1 MDESRRRFL
10 AAGAGG
16 FLGFALRN
24 GAFARENKRP
34 VFSHAARAMIVL
46 WMDGGPSQI
55 DTFDPR
61 PGRKTG
67 GPVRAIETSA
77 PELRFSSLLPR
88 TSRWAHRMS
97 VLRTVVSPENEHDR
111 GSYLLRTG
119 FGSTGRIVHPA
130 LGSLIAF
137 HNGSPAGI
145 PSFVSI
151 RTTGT
156 LGTAGDAGFLGAE
169 VAPFPVLDPA
179 RAHELMKGLDGTV
192 EDRLNLVQNLNADF
206 SADRSG
212 EPIDRRKAF
221 LSLCRKLKDSP
232 FARALDLRDE
242 APEVVQE
249 YGADR
254 FGTGCLLAR
263 RLVESG
269 VRFVEV
275 ELGGWDTHSDNYRE
289 VSARCAVLDPAM
301 SALYRDLDRR
311 GLLEETVVVWMGEF
325 GRTPDLNAQQ
335 GRDHWSEG
343 FTVVV
348 GGAGVGGG
356 RAIGELDADGKAILK
371 DPVKVPDVMATL
383 LTLMRIDPRQRHRT
397 SSGGA
402 DRITDQGRPLRAVL
416 D

>member
-1 MDESRRRFL
+1 MDRRRFL

-24 GAFARENKRP
+24 GADP
-34 VFSHAARAMIVL
+34 LWAAERTTQSMIVL

-77 PELRFSSLLPR
+77 PGVRFSSLLPR
-88 TSRWAHRMS
+88 TAQWAHRMS
-97 VLRTVVSPENEHDR
+97 VLRTVVSPENEHER

-137 HNGSPAGI
+137 QKGGPSGI
-145 PSFVSI
+145 PPFVSI
-151 RTTGT
+151 RTSGAV
-156 LGTAGDAGFLGAE
+156 GRAGDAGFLGSE

-179 RAHELMKGLDGTV
+179 RAHDLMKGLDGTV
-192 EDRLNLVQNLNADF
+192 ESRLDLVQSLNTEF
-206 SADRSG
+206 SADRAG

-221 LSLCRKLKDSP
+221 LSLCRKLTDSP

-242 APEVVQE
+242 KPEAVQE
-249 YGADR
+249 YGGDR
-254 FGTGCLLAR
+254 FGMGCLLAR
-263 RLVESG
+263 RLVEAG

-289 VSARCAVLDPAM
+289 VGSRCAILDPAM

-311 GLLEETVVVWMGEF
+311 GLLEETAIVWMGEF
-325 GRTPDLNAQQ
+325 GRTPDLNPQQ
-335 GRDHWSEG
+335 GRDHWPDG
-343 FTVVV
+343 FTVVL
-348 GGAGVGGG
+348 GGAGVGAG
-356 RAIGELDADGKAILK
+356 RVIGELDADGKEIRN
-371 DPVKVPDVMATL
+371 DPVRVPDLMATL
-383 LTLMRIDPRQRHRT
+383 LTLMGIDPNKRHRT
-397 SSGGA
+397 SSGAA
-402 DRITDQGRPLRAVL
+402 DKITDQGRPVRSAL

>member
-1 MDESRRRFL
+1 MDLTRRRFL

-16 FLGFALRN
+16 FLGFALRHEAEALWS
-24 GAFARENKRP
+24 GARG
-34 VFSHAARAMIVL
+34 AAQSLIVL

-77 PELRFSSLLPR
+77 PALRFSSLLPR
-88 TSRWAHRMS
+88 TAQWAHRMS
-97 VLRTVVSPENEHDR
+97 VVRSVVSPESEHDR

-119 FGSTGRIVHPA
+119 FASTGRVMHPG
-130 LGSLIAF
+130 LGSLIAYQK
-137 HNGSPAGI
+137 GGPAGI
-145 PSFVSI
+145 PPVVSI
-151 RTTGT
+151 RTPGA
-156 LGTAGDAGFLGAE
+156 LGAAGDAGFLGPE
-169 VAPFPVLDPA
+169 FTPFPVPDPA
-179 RAHELMKGLDGTV
+179 RAHEALKGLDGTV
-192 EDRLNLVQNLNADF
+192 EERLRLVESLNAGF

-212 EPIDRRKAF
+212 EAIDRRRTF
-221 LSLCRKLKDSP
+221 LSLSRALKDSA

-242 APEVVQE
+242 KPEVLRD

-263 RLVESG
+263 RLVEAG
-269 VRFVEV
+269 VRCVEV

-289 VSARCAVLDPAM
+289 VGSRCAILDPAM

-335 GRDHWSEG
+335 GRDHWPGG
-343 FTVVV
+343 FTVVL

-356 RAIGELDADGKAILK
+356 RAIGELDPDGREIRK
-371 DPVKVPDVMATL
+371 DPVRVPDLMATL
-383 LTLMRIDPRQRHRT
+383 LALMGVDPLRRHRT
-397 SSGGA
+397 AQGGA
-402 DRITDQGRPLRAVL
+402 DRITDNGAPVKAALE
-416 D
+416 